1 MADSATLES
10 HAFQAETSEL
20 LNLVINSLYT
30 KKEVFLRELVSNASD
45 ALDKARINSLTDH
58 ELLGDDKDLVISIS
72 TDAEAGTVTISD
84 NGIGMTKEE
93 LTNNLGTIAKSGS
106 KEFAKALSGE
116 ASKDANLIGQFGVGF
131 YSAFLVADEVQ
142 VTSRAAKSDEAWTWS
157 SQAKGEFSIQ
167 AGEREGRGTSIV
179 LHLKDD
185 QKEYSDG
192 YRLSNLIKRY
202 SDFVGYPIKLERT
215 ETTGEGDEA
224 ETSVTTETVNKAKA
238 LWTRSKDDITDEQ
251 YEEFYKHVSHDWE
264 APLARTHFTIEGS
277 QLFTG
282 LLFLPKRPPFDLHMR
297 DSASGIKL
305 HVKRVFVMD
314 DCEALL
320 PEYLRF
326 VRGVV
331 DSDDLPLN
339 VSREV
344 LQQDRLVGQIK
355 KQVTKKVLAMI
366 EELAEERDEDYLT
379 FWGDFGKVLK
389 EGIHSDFSNKDRI
402 AKLLRYQS
410 STQEGQTSLAA
421 YVERMPE
428 GQESIY
434 YISGPDADFLQN
446 SPHIEGLKAK
456 GYEVLFFVDPVD
468 EWVASSLPEFEGKKL
483 VSATKGEIELE
494 EKSEEETKERDETF
508 GTLLATAK
516 EILGERV
523 EGIRMSDRL
532 TDSPVCLV
540 SGEQAAGANMERI
553 LAAAG
558 AGAGIPGF
566 GGRTL
571 EVNAK
576 HPLINVINGLVGEAE
591 HAAKVKDWVEL
602 LYDQALLTEGS
613 KIKDPAGFASRM
625 NALLLQVVQGLSK

>member
-45 ALDKARINSLTDH
+45 ALDKARIKSLTDH
-58 ELLGDDKDLVISIS
+58 DLLGEDKDLEIQIS

-131 YSAFLVADEVQ
+131 YSAFLVADEVT
-142 VTSRAAKSDEAWTWS
+142 VTSRAAKSDEAWAWS
-157 SQAKGEFSIQ
+157 SKAQGEFTI
-167 AGEREGRGTSIV
+167 AAAEREGRGTSIT

-215 ETTGEGDEA
+215 ETKGEGDEA
-224 ETSVTTETVNKAKA
+224 ETTVTTETVNKAKA
-238 LWTRSKDDITDEQ
+238 LWTRNKDEITDEQ

-282 LLFLPKRPPFDLHMR
+282 LLFLPKRPPFDMHMR

-355 KQVTKKVLAMI
+355 KQVTKKVLSMI
-366 EELAEERDEDYLT
+366 EELAEERPEDFLK
-379 FWGDFGKVLK
+379 FWADFGKVLK
-389 EGIHSDFSNKDRI
+389 EGIHSDFANKDRI
-402 AKLLRYQS
+402 AKLLRYAS
-410 STQEGQTSLAA
+410 STQDTPTSLTH

-434 YISGPDADFLQN
+434 YISGPDVDFLQK

-468 EWVASSLPEFEGKKL
+468 EWVASSLTEFDGKKL

-494 EKSEEETKERDETF
+494 EKSEEEAKERDETF

-540 SGEQAAGANMERI
+540 SGEHAAGANMERI

-566 GGRTL
+566 GGRTMEL
-571 EVNAK
+571 NAK
-576 HPLINVINGLVGEAE
+576 HPLINVINGLIGEAE

-625 NALLLQVVQGLSK
+625 NALLLQVGEGLSK

>member
-1 MADSATLES
+1 M
-10 HAFQAETSEL
+10 
-20 LNLVINSLYT
+20 
-30 KKEVFLRELVSNASD
+30 
-45 ALDKARINSLTDH
+45 
-58 ELLGDDKDLVISIS
+58 ISIS

-540 SGEQAAGANMERI
+540 SGEDPRFRRADPGGQRQA
-553 LAAAG
+553 
-558 AGAGIPGF
+558 PPDQCHQ
-566 GGRTL
+566 RTR
-571 EVNAK
+571 
-576 HPLINVINGLVGEAE
+576 G
-591 HAAKVKDWVEL
+591 
-602 LYDQALLTEGS
+602 
-613 KIKDPAGFASRM
+613 
-625 NALLLQVVQGLSK
+625 

>member
-45 ALDKARINSLTDH
+45 ALDKARIKSLTDH
-58 ELLGDDKDLVISIS
+58 DLLGDDKDLEISIS

-84 NGIGMTKEE
+84 NGIGMSKEE

-106 KEFAKALSGE
+106 KEFAKALSGD

-314 DCEALL
+314 DCDALL

-355 KQVTKKVLAMI
+355 KQVTKKVLAMV
-366 EELAEERDEDYLT
+366 EELADEREEDYLK

-389 EGIHSDFSNKDRI
+389 EGIHSDFANKDRI

-410 STQEGQTSLAA
+410 STQDAQTSLAA
-421 YVERMPE
+421 YIERMPE

-434 YISGPDADFLQN
+434 YIAGPDADFLRS

-456 GYEVLFFVDPVD
+456 GYEVLFFTDPVD

-494 EKSEEETKERDETF
+494 EKSEEEAKERDETF

-571 EVNAK
+571 EINAK
-576 HPLINVINGLVGEAE
+576 HPLINVINGLMGEQE

-613 KIKDPAGFASRM
+613 KIKDPAGFAQRM
-625 NALLLQVVQGLSK
+625 NALLLQVGQGLSK

>member
-45 ALDKARINSLTDH
+45 ALDKARIKSLTDH
-58 ELLGDDKDLVISIS
+58 DLLGEDTDLEIQIS

-93 LTNNLGTIAKSGS
+93 LTKNLGTIAKSGS

-131 YSAFLVADEVQ
+131 YSAFLVADEVR

-157 SQAKGEFSIQ
+157 SKAQGEFTI
-167 AGEREGRGTSIV
+167 AAAERAGRGTSIV

-215 ETTGEGDEA
+215 ETKGEGDEA
-224 ETSVTTETVNKAKA
+224 ETTVTTETVNKAKA
-238 LWTRSKDDITDEQ
+238 LWTRNKDEITDEQ

-282 LLFLPKRPPFDLHMR
+282 LLFLPKRPPFDMHMR

-355 KQVTKKVLAMI
+355 KQVTKKVLSMI
-366 EELAEERDEDYLT
+366 EELAEERPEDFLK
-379 FWGDFGKVLK
+379 FWADFGKVLK
-389 EGIHSDFSNKDRI
+389 EGIHSDFANKDRI
-402 AKLLRYQS
+402 AKLLRYAS
-410 STQEGQTSLAA
+410 STQDTPTSLSD
-421 YVERMPE
+421 YLERMPE

-434 YISGPDADFLQN
+434 YISGPDVDFLQK

-468 EWVASSLPEFEGKKL
+468 EWVASALTEFEGKKL

-494 EKSEEETKERDETF
+494 EKSEEEAKERDETF

-540 SGEQAAGANMERI
+540 SGEHAAGANMERI

-558 AGAGIPGF
+558 AGAGLPGF
-566 GGRTL
+566 GGRTMEL
-571 EVNAK
+571 NAK
-576 HPLINVINGLVGEAE
+576 HPLIKVINGLLGEAE

-625 NALLLQVVQGLSK
+625 NALLLQVGEGLAK

>member
-1 MADSATLES
+1 M
-10 HAFQAETSEL
+10 
-20 LNLVINSLYT
+20 
-30 KKEVFLRELVSNASD
+30 
-45 ALDKARINSLTDH
+45 
-58 ELLGDDKDLVISIS
+58 ISIS

-625 NALLLQVVQGLSK
+625 NALLLQVGQGLSK

>member
-494 EKSEEETKERDETF
+494 EKSEEEAKERDETF

-625 NALLLQVVQGLSK
+625 NALLLQVGQGLSK

>member
-45 ALDKARINSLTDH
+45 ALDKARIKSLTDH
-58 ELLGDDKDLVISIS
+58 DLLGEDTELEIEIS

-84 NGIGMTKEE
+84 NGIGMSKEE
-93 LTNNLGTIAKSGS
+93 LTSNLGTIAKSGS
-106 KEFAKALSGE
+106 KEFAKALGE

-131 YSAFLVADEVQ
+131 YSAFLVADEVK

-167 AGEREGRGTSIV
+167 AGERASRGTSIV
-179 LHLKDD
+179 LHLKDE
-185 QKEYSDG
+185 QKEYADG

-202 SDFVGYPIKLERT
+202 SDFVGYPVKLERT

-224 ETSVTTETVNKAKA
+224 ETTTTSETVNKAKA
-238 LWTRSKDDITDEQ
+238 LWTRSKDDISDEQ

-264 APLARTHFTIEGS
+264 PPLARSHFTIEGS

-282 LLFLPKRPPFDLHMR
+282 LLFLPKRAPFDLHMR

-314 DCEALL
+314 DCDALL

-344 LQQDRLVGQIK
+344 LQQDKLVGQIK
-355 KQVTKKVLAMI
+355 KQVTKKVLAMV
-366 EELAEERDEDYLT
+366 EDLAKEKPEDYLG
-379 FWGDFGKVLK
+379 FWGDFGKVMK
-389 EGIHSDFSNKDRI
+389 EGIHSDFANKDRI
-402 AKLLRYQS
+402 AGLLRYAS
-410 STQEGQTSLAA
+410 STQDTPTSLAD
-421 YVERMPE
+421 YVSRMPE

-434 YISGPDADFLQN
+434 FISGPDADFLAN

-456 GYEVLFFVDPVD
+456 AYEVLFFTDPVD
-468 EWVASSLPEFEGKKL
+468 EWVSSSLTEFEGKKL
-483 VSATKGEIELE
+483 LSATKGEIELD
-494 EKSEEETKERDETF
+494 EKSEEEAKERDETF
-508 GTLLATAK
+508 GTLLATTK

-540 SGEQAAGANMERI
+540 SGENAAGANMERI

-571 EVNAK
+571 ELNAK
-576 HPLINVINGLVGEAE
+576 HPLIEVINGLLGEEE
-591 HAAKVKDWVEL
+591 HATKVKDWVEL

-625 NALLLQVVQGLSK
+625 NALLLQVGQGLTK